1 MNFLLILGVASL
13 IWIWAA
19 SNRYPKIRE
28 NADALTLLNFPP
40 FLVQAGKQTYAY
52 FMTPEGLTEAQMR
65 DSIAKTMKL
74 DYPGTK
80 LSLHRRHIPLPGPTS
95 ILPLAGQT
103 LVSAG
108 QVPAFADLWAV
119 ASYYTGRTG
128 TISPDVALQMLG
140 VPEPA
145 SHVDPARQL
154 AGILYAA
161 ALAPNATKALAPAP
175 AILIAAKQWAY
186 ASGTRRFMNP
196 LGQPAFGGSSPFQ

>member
-1 MNFLLILGVASL
+1 MNLLLILGVASL

-19 SNRYPKIRE
+19 SNRYPKIPE

-40 FLVQAGKQTYAY
+40 FLAQAGKQTYAY

-80 LSLHRRHIPLPGPTS
+80 LSLYRRHIPLPGPTS
-95 ILPLAGQT
+95 I
-103 LVSAG
+103 
-108 QVPAFADLWAV
+108 PAFADLWAV

-128 TISPDVALQMLG
+128 TMTPDVALQMLG

-186 ASGTRRFMNP
+186 ASGTRRSMNP
-196 LGQPAFGGSSPFQ
+196 LGQPS